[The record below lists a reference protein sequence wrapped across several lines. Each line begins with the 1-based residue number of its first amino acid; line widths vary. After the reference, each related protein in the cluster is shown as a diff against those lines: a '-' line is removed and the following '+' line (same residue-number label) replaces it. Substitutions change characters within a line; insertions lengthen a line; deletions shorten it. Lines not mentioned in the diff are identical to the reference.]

1 MLRRGVS
8 KTGSSWT
15 QTSTSA
21 HCSTSSVPFSWDRR
35 TFEGM
40 TGAGGGQPGVQAIVF
55 SQTLR
60 QQDYPNIIIVYER
73 PEEALADLRS
83 KLG

>member
-1 MLRRGVS
+1 MDPDIDFRALFDQFG
-8 KTGSSWT
+8 TFLLG
-15 QTSTSA
+15 
-21 HCSTSSVPFSWDRR
+21 RR